1 MGVNT
6 LYVQHSRS
14 LQKRERERK
23 NAAVFGLLSTR
34 VVTAT
39 AADALVS
46 N

>member
-6 LYVQHSRS
+6 LYAQPLSTK
-14 LQKRERERK
+14 KREEK